1 MNKNFIAYV
10 FLIIFFFI
18 IAAVSLTVVLAS
30 SKKDNEKVLSV
41 IAGVYKGA
49 NHVER

>member
-10 FLIIFFFI
+10 FLILFFFTLS
-18 IAAVSLTVVLAS
+18 AVSLTVVLAS

-41 IAGVYKGA
+41 ITSVYRG
-49 NHVER
+49 